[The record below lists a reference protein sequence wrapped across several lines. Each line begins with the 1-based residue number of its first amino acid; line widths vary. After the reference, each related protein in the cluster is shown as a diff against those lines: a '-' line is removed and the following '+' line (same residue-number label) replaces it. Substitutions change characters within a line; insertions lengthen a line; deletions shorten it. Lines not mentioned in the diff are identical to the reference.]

1 MNCKN
6 CGNPLQRHE
15 QFCGVCGGKVITF
28 RMTFNI
34 LFQEFSE
41 NVFGFDS
48 RFFKTLKNTA
58 IRPHVVI
65 KEYLEG
71 VRKRYMN
78 PFGVGY
84 FCSIITFGL

>member
-41 NVFGFDS
+41 NVFD
-48 RFFKTLKNTA
+48 
-58 IRPHVVI
+58 P
-65 KEYLEG
+65 
-71 VRKRYMN
+71 
-78 PFGVGY
+78 
-84 FCSIITFGL
+84 